1 MKLYVNLFCQNIEAQ
16 LAFYLSLLGLPE
28 AVKNRSP
35 IYRCIQA
42 TTFEFGFHAAP
53 AYALLGMADRAPVP
67 GQTSPVTTYATFMLG
82 SCAEVDA
89 LCGKSTALGGR
100 IVKAPYPTYYGQ
112 WQAVL
117 ADPENNLFRLSF
129 QGLPEGVVVP
139 KLSL

>member
-16 LAFYLSLLGLPE
+16 LAFYLELLGLPE

-53 AYALLGMADRAPVP
+53 AYALLGMADRAPEP
-67 GQTSPVTTYATFMLG
+67 GQTCPVTAYATFMLG

-89 LCGKSTALGGR
+89 MSNQAAALGGR
-100 IVKAPYPTYYGQ
+100 VIKKPYPTYYGQ

-117 ADPENNLFRLSF
+117 ADPENNLFRLGF
-129 QGLPEGVVVP
+129 QGLPEGVKAP
-139 KLSL
+139 KLVI

>member
-1 MKLYVNLFCQNIEAQ
+1 MKLYVNLFCQDIQVQ

-53 AYALLGMADRAPVP
+53 AYALLGVADRAPA
-67 GQTSPVTTYATFMLG
+67 GLQTSLVKAYATFMLG

-89 LCGKSTALGGR
+89 LCTKVTANGGR
-100 IVKAPYPTYYGQ
+100 IIKAPYATYYGQ

-117 ADPENNLFRLSF
+117 ADTEDNMFRLSF
-129 QGLPEGVVVP
+129 QGLPEGVKAPNLV
-139 KLSL
+139 L